1 MLREQKVHQAD
12 IKVHG
17 RNFTVTRIPTATS
30 GSWFTVHDAFEVWGA
45 VAIDDLSGEI
55 IGWRNPPADIPNT
68 KPGTFK
74 REVER
79 AIKKAFNIPVQLP

>member
-1 MLREQKVHQAD
+1 MPREVKVDQAD
-12 IKVHG
+12 IKVRR
-17 RNFTVTRIPTATS
+17 RNFTVTHIPTATS
-30 GSWFTVHDAFEVWGA
+30 GSWFTVHDACEVWGA
-45 VAIDDLSGEI
+45 VAIDDLSGKV

-79 AIKKAFNIPVQLP
+79 AIKKAFGIPVQFP